1 MEWLLIQMT
10 FKEIFLSKKVLVSLA
25 LIVLISVLLTFFPL
39 VGTVGFEFS
48 VTIAFLEAFVSLFIS
63 TEFVNIGLQKRFLK
77 EKRFSDVVSSIF
89 VIDLILLA
97 IPFVIGLLS
106 SSIKDDC
113 YIKEGAIFYVLIP
126 VVTVFFS
133 SSLGLLI
140 GSLFPKRGF
149 LFGSFILIAIVCY
162 SLWKLYNDPPIFSF
176 NAIFGFF
183 PGPLYDESIP
193 ITSTL
198 VVYRLITVCWG
209 LFFLAILGVIR
220 GIKFKVLKVWDLL
233 ALFILILILVIT
245 EIKEGELGISY
256 TRKYITDNILTGSV
270 ETEHFVIYFTPGT
283 TESNQIS
290 LIASDHEWRYHQL
303 KEFLKVNLNDKI
315 RSYIYPDNETRKRVI
330 GAGETTIA
338 NPIHKEIHLVYDV
351 FPDHLLKHELTHVMS
366 SEFGTRFLRISP
378 KLGLVEGLAVA
389 SDWNG
394 DGYTPHQWAE
404 AMIKTNTAPDIREII
419 GIGFWYAPPAKSYT
433 TMGSFVRY
441 LIESYGIE
449 KFKTLYGMGDFS
461 VYGKSVDELVSEWKK
476 FLDGIYIPDKL
487 LALAWYKF
495 SQPSIF
501 QGRCPRRIAELAD
514 KGIKAYNDEN
524 YYEARGYFL
533 DTLNLNK
540 RDPVL
545 IGGLACSYYYNKD
558 YNELID
564 LINNS
569 RTLPEVDK
577 NILDNLRGNVL
588 WQRGSVLEARSIF
601 ESLLGKPLPE
611 DVKREIEIKL
621 NAISSS
627 GEIEKK
633 SREYFSTREKLYQ
646 AVILEEIIRD
656 FPDYSPSY
664 YLLGKTF
671 YSNRDYKMASSYL
684 IGSESLGLPSES
696 LEMYNL
702 RLLGISLFAIGDYE
716 GAIKRFESI
725 VSLNPDGVLKDYA
738 LDFIERCRWA
748 GK

>member
-1 MEWLLIQMT
+1 MSLI
-10 FKEIFLSKKVLVSLA
+10 EILFSKKALISLA
-25 LIVLISVLLTFFPL
+25 LIVLISVLLTSFPL
-39 VGTVGFEFS
+39 IGSLGFEFS
-48 VTIAFLEAFVSLFIS
+48 VTIAFIASFIS
-63 TEFVNIGLQKRFLK
+63 VFISAEFVNLDFSERFIR
-77 EKRFSDVVSSIF
+77 ERRFADLVSSIF
-89 VIDLILLA
+89 VLDFLLLA

-113 YIKEGAIFYVLIP
+113 YIKEGAIFYILIP

-140 GSLFPKRGF
+140 GSLFSKRGF
-149 LFGSFILIAIVCY
+149 LFGSFILIAIICY
-162 SLWKLYNDPPIFSF
+162 SLWKLYNDPQIFSF
-176 NAIFGFF
+176 NAVFGFF

-193 ITSTL
+193 ITFTL

-209 LFFLAILGVIR
+209 LFFLTILGVIR
-220 GIKFKVLKVWDLL
+220 GIKFKVLKAWDLL
-233 ALFILILILVIT
+233 ALFILILILIIT
-245 EIKEGELGISY
+245 EIKEEELGISY

-270 ETEHFVIYFTPGT
+270 ETEHFVIYFKPGT
-283 TESNQIS
+283 TEANSIS
-290 LIASDHEWRYHQL
+290 LIANDHEWRYYQL
-303 KEFLKVNLNDKI
+303 KEFLQVNLNDKI

-366 SEFGTRFLRISP
+366 SDFGTKFLRISP

-389 SDWNG
+389 SDWDG

-441 LIESYGIE
+441 LIDSYGIE
-449 KFKTLYGMGDFS
+449 KFKTLYRMGDFS

-514 KGIKAYNDEN
+514 KGIKAYKDEN

-533 DTLNLNK
+533 DALNLNK
-540 RDPVL
+540 SDPVL
-545 IGGLACSYYYNKD
+545 FAGLAYAYYYNKG

-569 RTLPEVDK
+569 QTLPEVDK
-577 NILDNLRGNVL
+577 NILENLRGNVL
-588 WQRGSVLEARSIF
+588 LQRGRVLEAKSVF

-621 NAISSS
+621 NAISS
-627 GEIEKK
+627 GNDIEKK
-633 SREYFSTREKLYQ
+633 IREYFRTREKLYQ

-664 YLLGKTF
+664 YLLGKIF
-671 YSNRDYKMASSYL
+671 YSKRDYKLAASYL
-684 IGSESLGLPSES
+684 IESESLGLPSES
-696 LEMYNL
+696 LEMDNL
-702 RLLGISLFAIGDYE
+702 QLLGISLFATGDYE
-716 GAIKRFESI
+716 GAIKRFQFI
-725 VSLNPDGVLKDYA
+725 VDLEPNGVLKEYA
-738 LDFIERCRWA
+738 IDFIERCEWA
-748 GK
+748 RK